1 MERYSIYEGRMED
14 LMKKITRIQN
24 KCKKFGCGFH
34 FEQVGEELK
43 EVKCPDGTVQKFRF
57 ILVEAEGTAKVN
69 DWEFVASVEHTSKGN
84 IFSKAMTDVEIPE
97 RYRCSDPYCEHC
109 NVHRSRKDTFIIK
122 NMVTG
127 DFKQVGKSCLMDF
140 THGMSAEAASLYAS
154 MHDVFEEAVE
164 APVSFGGWHVCFFD
178 TKDILLYAAE
188 TIRHFG
194 YAKTVDAWGNWNP
207 DSTKDKM
214 TRFFEVGTG
223 RTRFMHKDL
232 IREIQDEM
240 DKVGFNADSAEAH
253 KAVDDAL
260 AWIEGQEASNDYMH
274 NLKVVTSLEAVDY
287 SKFGL
292 LVSLF
297 PTYNRELAW
306 KAEQAEKEAKR
317 KAERK
322 SQWMGEVGQRITID
336 VESVACVTSW
346 TNCFD
351 GYNTSVTYLYKIV
364 DTKGNV
370 YMWKTAKDLDNVSKL
385 IGTVKEYD
393 EFRGV
398 KQTVLTR
405 CKVLSA
411 A

>member
-1 MERYSIYEGRMED
+1 MERYSVYEGRMED
-14 LMKKITRIQN
+14 LMKKVTRIQN
-24 KCKKFGCGFH
+24 KCKKFGCDFH

-140 THGMSAEAASLYAS
+140 THGMSAEYAALCAS
-154 MHDVFEEAVE
+154 MHDVFEEAQE
-164 APVSFGGWHVCFFD
+164 APIGFSSWSAAYY
-178 TKDILLYAAE
+178 DIRTILQYAAE

-194 YAKTVDAWGNWNP
+194 YSKTVDSWGNYNP
-207 DSTKDKM
+207 DSTREMM

-223 RTRFMHKDL
+223 RTRFMTKEVIRK
-232 IREIQDEM
+232 IREEM
-240 DKVGFNADSAEAH
+240 DKVDFDADSDEAT
-253 KAVDDAL
+253 KMVEDAI
-260 AWIEGQEASNDYMH
+260 AWIQVQEASNDYMH
-274 NLKVVTSLEAVDY
+274 NLKVVTSLEAIDY
-287 SKFGL
+287 SKFGI

-297 PTYNRELAW
+297 PTYDREIAF

-317 KAERK
+317 KAERQ
-322 SQWMGEVGQRITID
+322 SQWIGEIGQRITID

-351 GYNTSVTYLYKIV
+351 GYNESITYLYKIV

-385 IGTVKEYD
+385 VGTIKEYD